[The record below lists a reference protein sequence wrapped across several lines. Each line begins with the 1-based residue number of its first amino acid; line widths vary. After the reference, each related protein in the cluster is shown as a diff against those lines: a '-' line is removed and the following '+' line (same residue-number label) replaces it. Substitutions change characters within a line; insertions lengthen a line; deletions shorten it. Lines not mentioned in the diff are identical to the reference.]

1 MNPNIH
7 SIVED
12 MQQHSPKNPLAASDI
27 HNYMSAQMSR
37 LLALLAEESE
47 KRTKKMIWFTIAIF
61 ALTSAL
67 LFIGIVQIIMMIV
80 KP

>member
-1 MNPNIH
+1 MNPKIR

-12 MQQHSPKNPLAASDI
+12 MQQRSPKDPLAASDI

-47 KRTKKMIWFTIAIF
+47 KQTKKMIWFTIAIF
-61 ALTSAL
+61 ALTVAL
-67 LFIGIVQIIMMIV
+67 SFIGIVQIIMMIV
-80 KP
+80 NS